1 MMLQGLWSPRQ
12 ASTLEEKK
20 IADKIRNLRMGKNI
34 TLDALAERTGFTK
47 GYLSKLENA
56 KKVPPIATLS
66 RIASA
71 LGVEIADFFDK
82 GTNNTSYCIVRKG
95 ERKPVIR
102 NGTLFGYYYESIAYG
117 KHHKK
122 MEPFIIT
129 LIPYAKDHTI
139 FDHRGEELMFVLEG
153 TMKVFLGHE
162 THVLEE
168 GDSIYFD
175 SSMPHRGECMGNREA
190 KVLVVIVSE

>member
-1 MMLQGLWSPRQ
+1 MNRGGVPI
-12 ASTLEEKK
+12 LEEKK
-20 IADKIRNLRMGKNI
+20 IAEKIRNLRVGKNI
-34 TLDALAERTGFTK
+34 TLDNLAERTGFTK

-66 RIASA
+66 RIARA
-71 LGVEIADFFDK
+71 LDVEIADFFDK
-82 GTNNTSYCIVRKG
+82 DTNDKSYCIVRKE

-129 LIPYAKDHTI
+129 LIPHATDHTI
-139 FDHRGEELMFVLEG
+139 FDHNGEELMFVLEG
-153 TMKVFLGHE
+153 KMKVFLGDDRHI
-162 THVLEE
+162 LEK
-168 GDSIYFD
+168 GDCIYFD
-175 SSMPHRGECMGNREA
+175 SSIPHRGQCIGDTEA
-190 KVLVVIVSE
+190 KVLVVIISE

>member
-1 MMLQGLWSPRQ
+1 M
-12 ASTLEEKK
+12 EEKK
-20 IADKIRNLRMGKNI
+20 IAEKIKNLRIGKDI
-34 TLDALAERTGFTK
+34 TLDTLAERTGFTK

-66 RIASA
+66 RIARA

-82 GTNNTSYCIVRKG
+82 DTNNSSYCIVRKSQ
-95 ERKPVIR
+95 RKPVIR

-117 KHHKK
+117 KHRKK

-129 LIPYAKDHTI
+129 LIPHAKDHTI

-153 TMKVFLGHE
+153 KMEVFLGHE
-162 THVLEE
+162 RHALEE

-175 SSMPHRGECMGNREA
+175 SSIPHRGECIGDREA
-190 KVLVVIVSE
+190 KVLVVIFSE